1 MRNFE
6 GGNCYPWIVKSC
18 IYDVNRLCKT
28 KTVLIE
34 NKPTK
39 SFIMF
44 KFCLHY
50 SAFSI
55 KIRG

>member
-1 MRNFE
+1 MWG
-6 GGNCYPWIVKSC
+6 GGNCYPCIVKSC
-18 IYDVNRLCKT
+18 IYNVKRLCKK
-28 KTVLIE
+28 KTVLIK